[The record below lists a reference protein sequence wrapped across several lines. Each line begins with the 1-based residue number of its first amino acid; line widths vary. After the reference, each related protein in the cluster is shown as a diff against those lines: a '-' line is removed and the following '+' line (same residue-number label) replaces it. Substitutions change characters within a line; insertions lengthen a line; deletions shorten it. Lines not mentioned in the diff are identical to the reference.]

1 RVRAVFALYLK
12 HRGLLPTVEEL
23 ARRRWHNKCW
33 LTRKGHTCGGKPFIK
48 TSLAKLLSNVTYL
61 GKVKYKDE
69 VYAGEH
75 RPIVDEGIWQRVQ
88 ELLKDNRTSGGER
101 GHKPSDAL
109 LKGLLFCA
117 ACGRAMTPT
126 YACRNGA
133 KRYHYYMCS
142 GVLKRGR
149 QSCPSRSVP
158 AGAIE

>member
-1 RVRAVFALYLK
+1 
-12 HRGLLPTVEEL
+12 
-23 ARRRWHNKCW
+23 
-33 LTRKGHTCGGKPFIK
+33 
-48 TSLAKLLSNVTYL
+48 
-61 GKVKYKDE
+61 DE

-158 AGAIE
+158 AGAIEQFVVEQIRQRGTPAVAAALDEKWERLRAVQQSVTLRRLVQRVDYDSVAGEVTIRFVSSDAQ